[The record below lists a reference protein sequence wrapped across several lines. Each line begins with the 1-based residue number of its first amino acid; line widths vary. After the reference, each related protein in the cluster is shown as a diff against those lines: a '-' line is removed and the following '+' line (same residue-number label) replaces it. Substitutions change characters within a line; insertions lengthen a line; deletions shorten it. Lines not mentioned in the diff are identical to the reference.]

1 MLLPLIVRM
10 FAFRQVY
17 DYYCS
22 SISEKHGISKHFLA
36 WFNRIDEDAGKRAFG
51 TDTTASGVV
60 KSKLGEQIERAKAID
75 ETKGYSKTTR
85 SV

>member
-1 MLLPLIVRM
+1 LLSVK
-10 FAFRQVY
+10 Y
-17 DYYCS
+17 NDYYCS

-60 KSKLGEQIERAKAID
+60 KSKLGEQIQRAKAID